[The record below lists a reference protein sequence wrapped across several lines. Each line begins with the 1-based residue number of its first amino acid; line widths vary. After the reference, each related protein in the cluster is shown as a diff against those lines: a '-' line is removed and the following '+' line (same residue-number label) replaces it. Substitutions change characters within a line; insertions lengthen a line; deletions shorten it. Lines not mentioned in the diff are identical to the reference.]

1 MIDNDKD
8 NDPEHQPFLNNLDIL
23 NTNNQNTQMELN
35 PTAKRNVA
43 SSKSNLSNFRRSTNN
58 FQSRKTDK
66 EELN

>member
-23 NTNNQNTQMELN
+23 NTNQNTQMELN

-58 FQSRKTDK
+58 FKSRKTDK
-66 EELN
+66 EEIN